1 MEFLVNET
9 PEGLSLRELVVRT
22 GHSESSV
29 RKSLQESITLL
40 PEDWLISTPK
50 VRSYASAWHQE
61 LVDFHRTNPLVPGVR
76 REDFRSRHLRT
87 APVFVFEHI
96 LRYDKTIATT
106 GEFLHLSSHKLALR
120 QDEEK
125 ALAQI
130 ETAFETAGLAVPAVD
145 QVLSASGVDATR
157 AKSLLQ
163 VLLRQNKLIRVTPD
177 LVFHQNAIN
186 ELRNQLKAKSGTA
199 FSVTDFK
206 DWTGISRKYAIP
218 LLEFL
223 DRERVTRREGD
234 QRIVL

>member
-1 MEFLVNET
+1 
-9 PEGLSLRELVVRT
+9 
-22 GHSESSV
+22 
-29 RKSLQESITLL
+29 
-40 PEDWLISTPK
+40 
-50 VRSYASAWHQE
+50 
-61 LVDFHRTNPLVPGVR
+61 
-76 REDFRSRHLRT
+76 
-87 APVFVFEHI
+87 VFVFEHI
-96 LRYDKTIATT
+96 LKHDKTIATT

-130 ETAFETAGLAVPAVD
+130 ETAFQTAGLAVPAVD
-145 QVLSASGVDATR
+145 QVLGASGVDATR

-163 VLLRQNKLIRVTPD
+163 VLLRQQKLIRVTPD
-177 LVFHQNAIN
+177 LVFHQNAILD
-186 ELRNQLKAKSGTA
+186 LRDQLKTRSGTT

-206 DWTGISRKYAIP
+206 DWTGVSRKYAIP